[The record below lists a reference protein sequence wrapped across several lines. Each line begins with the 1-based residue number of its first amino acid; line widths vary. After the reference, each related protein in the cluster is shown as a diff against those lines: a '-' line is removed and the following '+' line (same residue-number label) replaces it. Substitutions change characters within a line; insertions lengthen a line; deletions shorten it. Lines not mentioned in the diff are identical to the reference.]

1 MKIELERI
9 NDAVFLEARN
19 DAGNKV
25 FMDGSPDIGG
35 QNLGARPMEVVLM
48 ALAGCTSMDMLSM
61 LKKMREEIRSY
72 KVTVDAER
80 AEEDTKVF
88 TKIHVHYILQGN
100 VNEKNVE
107 RAIQLSMDKYCSV
120 THMLNKTAEIT
131 HSYEIHHITQP
142 DNTDAVKITD
152 Y

>member
-9 NDAVFLEARN
+9 NDAVHLEARN
-19 DAGNKV
+19 EAGNIV
-25 FMDGSPDIGG
+25 YMDGSPDIGG

-61 LKKMREEIRSY
+61 LEKMREQVTSY
-72 KVTVDAER
+72 KVVVNADR
-80 AEEDTKVF
+80 AEEHPKVF
-88 TKIHVHYILQGN
+88 TKIQVHYILQGSL
-100 VNEKNVE
+100 NEKNVE

-131 HSYEIHHITQP
+131 HSYEIHHISKTEP
-142 DNTDAVKITD
+142 EIKIED
-152 Y
+152 GR